1 LNQTGLLLV
10 VSGPSGSGKGT
21 LCAEL
26 RRRRPEIV
34 YSVSATTRDRRAG
47 ETNGKEYFFID
58 REEFVSG
65 IGAGLF
71 LEYARVY
78 DNYYGT
84 PREHVLSNLEARRD
98 VLLEIDIQGAMQVKE
113 NYPRAVTVFIVPP
126 SMEELRERI
135 TGRDREGPEEIARR
149 LSETM
154 REISYID
161 RYDYVILNDEVS
173 SAVDRME
180 AILIAEK
187 CRSEH
192 FNLRELGFDA
202 VKEEAE

>member
-1 LNQTGLLLV
+1 MNQTGLLLV

-47 ETNGKEYFFID
+47 ETHGKEYFFID

-84 PREHVLSNLEARRD
+84 PREYVLSNLEARRD
-98 VLLEIDIQGAMQVKE
+98 VLLRSTSRGQ
-113 NYPRAVTVFIVPP
+113 
-126 SMEELRERI
+126 
-135 TGRDREGPEEIARR
+135 
-149 LSETM
+149 
-154 REISYID
+154 
-161 RYDYVILNDEVS
+161 
-173 SAVDRME
+173 
-180 AILIAEK
+180 
-187 CRSEH
+187 CRS
-192 FNLRELGFDA
+192 RKTIPGQ
-202 VKEEAE
+202 